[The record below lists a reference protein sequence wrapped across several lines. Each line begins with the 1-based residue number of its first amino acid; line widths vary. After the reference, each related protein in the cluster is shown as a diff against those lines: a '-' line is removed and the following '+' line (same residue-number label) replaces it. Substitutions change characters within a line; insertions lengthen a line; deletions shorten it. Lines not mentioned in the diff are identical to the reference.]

1 MGLVHA
7 GFRGECSL
15 PGALISGALVI
26 RVGRLWSSG
35 EYRRLRVEWES
46 RRRGLAGSGTLLGP
60 EETDRSLGALMVL
73 GGLFSPGLV
82 SCHTGWDAAL
92 LVGVGF
98 GCLVVGWAGCLVVVC
113 ELHSGREH
121 LCGQVV

>member
-1 MGLVHA
+1 MWGWSIVTVISECLV
-7 GFRGECSL
+7 RGV
-15 PGALISGALVI
+15 LISGALVI
-26 RVGRLWSSG
+26 RVGRFWSSG
-35 EYRRLRVEWES
+35 EYRRGLSAEWES

-60 EETDRSLGALMVL
+60 EETDRMLGAFVVL

-82 SCHTGWDAAL
+82 SCHTGSSVVL
-92 LVGVGF
+92 